1 MHVQFLCMQRACT
14 GLLHGKW
21 GEGSLDADSDGDGVL
36 QDKPGGVDWYVSYR
50 MGCIDADT
58 RLEILGFFL
67 EDFACKSKHKPQTP
81 SNQHPSLENEY
92 CTKLTAPAK

>member
-1 MHVQFLCMQRACT
+1 
-14 GLLHGKW
+14 
-21 GEGSLDADSDGDGVL
+21 
-36 QDKPGGVDWYVSYR
+36 

-67 EDFACKSKHKPQTP
+67 KELSKHKPQTP

-92 CTKLTAPAK
+92 CTKLTAPAKQRKQQFFSHQSNVS